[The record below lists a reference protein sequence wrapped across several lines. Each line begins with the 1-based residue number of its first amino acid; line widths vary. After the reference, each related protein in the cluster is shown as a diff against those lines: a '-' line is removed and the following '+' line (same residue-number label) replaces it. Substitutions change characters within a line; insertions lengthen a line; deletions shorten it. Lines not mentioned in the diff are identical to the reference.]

1 MRALIQR
8 CSSAEVVVDQ
18 KTVGAIEHGLL
29 VLLGVGHDDTIE
41 DRNWLL
47 QKILKLRIF
56 NDKEGLM
63 NLSVDDVQ
71 GSLLVVSQFT
81 LHAQVKKGTR
91 PSYIKAGA
99 PDFAEEQYQLFVEEA
114 QAHLGES
121 RVGTGIFGAHMEV
134 KLVNDGPVT
143 IWIDTKKKE

>member
-99 PDFAEEQYQLFVEEA
+99 PDFAEEQYQLFVEEKR
-114 QAHLGES
+114 HLPYPES
-121 RVGTGIFGAHMEV
+121 C
-134 KLVNDGPVT
+134 
-143 IWIDTKKKE
+143 KKYH